1 MKRNYDTYHFTAKE
15 WMLYLAEG
23 LAICGGINYLFYKN
37 WWVFLAMLPIPFLFL
52 RYKRNDCKKRR
63 RKQLNYQFKDAL
75 SSLSVA
81 LQAGYSVEN
90 AVSACARDLEKL
102 YKPGDD
108 ILEEFHYIEAQ
119 LQVSVTV
126 EDLFLDLGKRCK
138 VEDIANFAS
147 VFSTAK
153 RTGGDMVAILQK
165 TARILG
171 DKIDVKKEIE
181 ATVAGKKSEQW
192 IMSMMPFGI
201 ILYMQITSP
210 GFLQVLYGNV
220 FGVVTMTV
228 CLLIYFLAY
237 WMGKKI
243 VDIEV

>member
-1 MKRNYDTYHFTAKE
+1 
-15 WMLYLAEG
+15 
-23 LAICGGINYLFYKN
+23 
-37 WWVFLAMLPIPFLFL
+37 
-52 RYKRNDCKKRR
+52 
-63 RKQLNYQFKDAL
+63 
-75 SSLSVA
+75 
-81 LQAGYSVEN
+81 
-90 AVSACARDLEKL
+90 
-102 YKPGDD
+102 
-108 ILEEFHYIEAQ
+108 
-119 LQVSVTV
+119 
-126 EDLFLDLGKRCK
+126 
-138 VEDIANFAS
+138 
-147 VFSTAK
+147 
-153 RTGGDMVAILQK
+153 MVAILQK

>member
-1 MKRNYDTYHFTAKE
+1 M
-15 WMLYLAEG
+15 
-23 LAICGGINYLFYKN
+23 
-37 WWVFLAMLPIPFLFL
+37 
-52 RYKRNDCKKRR
+52 
-63 RKQLNYQFKDAL
+63 
-75 SSLSVA
+75 SV
-81 LQAGYSVEN
+81 
-90 AVSACARDLEKL
+90 
-102 YKPGDD
+102 P
-108 ILEEFHYIEAQ
+108 
-119 LQVSVTV
+119 V